1 MIIGIDA
8 SRANQEQKTGV
19 EWYSYYLIEELK
31 KIPLKS
37 QEKIIL
43 YSPHKLKGK
52 LGVLPSGWEEKVLS
66 WPIVYLWTQIRLA
79 GEMLFRSPD
88 LLFVP
93 SSGLPFL
100 LPRKKVITVHDLGFK
115 HFPESYTLFQ
125 RFYYFLV
132 HFWSIRIASRII
144 VPSEFTKKDIQK
156 EFGIAKEKIKV
167 IPLGFQQQNRKN
179 LKKEVISLLNK
190 YELNSPFF
198 LYVGR
203 LEKKKN
209 IVGLIEAYQR
219 FRRSTSKSLIPKLIL
234 VGRPGYGYSDI
245 QKSIFSTPGVKE
257 LGYLSSKELSLIY
270 SQALA
275 FVFPSFYEG
284 FGIPLL
290 EAMANGCPILSS
302 WAGSLPEIGRDAVLY
317 CDPLN
322 LDSITQGMLTLFE
335 KEEKRKALI
344 KKGYQRVQFFSWK
357 KCAQA
362 TKKVLFS
369 SLK

>member
-1 MIIGIDA
+1 MVIGIDA
-8 SRANQEQKTGV
+8 SRANQKQKTGV

-31 KIPLKS
+31 KIPLKP

-52 LGVLPSGWEEKVLS
+52 LGILPLGWEEKVLS
-66 WPIVYLWTQIRLA
+66 WPFVYLWTQVRLA
-79 GEMLFRSPD
+79 GEMLFHPPD

-93 SSGLPFL
+93 SSYFPFL
-100 LPRKKVITVHDLGFK
+100 LPRKKVVTVHDLGFK
-115 HFPESYTLFQ
+115 HFPRAYNFFQ
-125 RFYYFLV
+125 RFYYFWT
-132 HFWSIRIASRII
+132 HFWSIRLADQII
-144 VPSEFTKKDIQK
+144 VPSKFTKKDIQK
-156 EFGIAKEKIKV
+156 EFGVNQKKIKV
-167 IPLGFQQQNRKN
+167 VPLGYQEQNCKN
-179 LKKEVISLLNK
+179 LKKESINFLNK
-190 YELNSPFF
+190 YSLSSSFL

-209 IVGLIEAYQR
+209 IVGLVKAYQG
-219 FRRSTSKSLIPKLIL
+219 FRSLTSKRPIPELVL

-245 QKSIFSTPGVKE
+245 KKYIFSTSGVKE

-290 EAMANGCPILSS
+290 EAMSNGCPVLSS
-302 WAGSLPEIGRDAVLY
+302 RAGSLPEIGGDAVFY
-317 CDPLN
+317 CDSSDLKT
-322 LDSITQGMLTLFE
+322 ITEGMLILSE
-335 KEEKRKALI
+335 NKKKRQILV
-344 KKGYQRVQFFSWK
+344 KKGYERVHCFSWE

-362 TKKVLFS
+362 TIKILFS
-369 SLK
+369 CLK